1 MSRPTVVHRSRWSTL
16 ALVAGAAL
24 SAHLLL
30 PALALADRA
39 SESTPVNLGG
49 DADAAPAHVG
59 GGSFARVIAGL
70 FVVVAAI
77 YGVTWL
83 LKRLKGVGGTGSGRS
98 GAMEAVSSLAL
109 AGGGTLHLVRVGDEL
124 LLVGSGS
131 QGATTLRGWEVE
143 EAIAQGLL
151 PAPAGGQDGHE
162 DGGDGPADGDAG
174 SGGNPRRPAG
184 PSSAAP
190 LAGAGRRLLDRLR
203 ALTVRS

>member
-1 MSRPTVVHRSRWSTL
+1 MSRPTVVRRSRWSTL
-16 ALVAGAAL
+16 ALAAGAAL

-49 DADAAPAHVG
+49 DADAAPTQVG

-83 LKRLKGVGGTGSGRS
+83 LKRLKRVGEPGSGRP
-98 GAMEAVSSLAL
+98 GAMEAVSSLTL

-143 EAIAQGLL
+143 EAIEHGLL

-162 DGGDGPADGDAG
+162 DGGDGPATGEGG
-174 SGGNPRRPAG
+174 SGGTPPRSAG

-190 LAGAGRRLLDRLR
+190 LADAWRRLLDRLR
-203 ALTVRS
+203 AMTIRS